1 MAIVLDA
8 CAVIAF
14 LRDEEGADVV
24 ESALLGSECVIHAVN
39 LCEVYKDC
47 LVRDESRQQADEMV
61 NDLHSVGLVSREDMD
76 SAFWKHAADLKATH
90 RRISLADCFAL
101 TLAHRLGSPLL
112 SSDHHEFDPI
122 VDAGICPITFI
133 R

>member
-8 CAVIAF
+8 CAIIAF

-47 LVRDESRQQADEMV
+47 LVRDE
-61 NDLHSVGLVSREDMD
+61 
-76 SAFWKHAADLKATH
+76 T
-90 RRISLADCFAL
+90 
-101 TLAHRLGSPLL
+101 
-112 SSDHHEFDPI
+112 
-122 VDAGICPITFI
+122 
-133 R
+133 